1 MKMFKRRVTA
11 VILTVLMLMTL
22 VPAAAFAA
30 DVSVPVSTLGN
41 TLYKLTA
48 DKKLTVGYI
57 GDYRRRR
64 LLK

>member
-1 MKMFKRRVTA
+1 MKGVVSMKMFKRRVTA

-41 TLYKLTA
+41 TPPTSLRLT
-48 DKKLTVGYI
+48 KSLRWVT
-57 GDYRRRR
+57 
-64 LLK
+64 